1 MLEIDLLLFLHCR
14 SFLILLSKL
23 GYRQELIE
31 PIVWAHNN
39 FKIDKKTYKFTQNL
53 WDVLFEIKSN
63 SADHKDT
70 DEVMVTNYDAEEYYI

>member
-39 FKIDKKTYKFTQNL
+39 FKIDKKTYKFT
-53 WDVLFEIKSN
+53 
-63 SADHKDT
+63 
-70 DEVMVTNYDAEEYYI
+70 